1 MRGGGGDGAEDGNT
15 GLGHLG
21 ECVCPY
27 VAIRADSETSRR
39 RHSGIGGDQELQR
52 RRKEKYG
59 DLLAKTLGDRPL
71 WNYPFCFK
79 G

>member
-1 MRGGGGDGAEDGNT
+1 MRGGGGGGGGDGAEAGNT

-39 RHSGIGGDQELQR
+39 RHSGIGGDHKLQR
-52 RRKEKYG
+52 RRKETRERQKVW
-59 DLLAKTLGDRPL
+59 RPVGEDS
-71 WNYPFCFK
+71 W
-79 G
+79 

>member
-52 RRKEKYG
+52 RRKETRERKKEAYR
-59 DLLAKTLGDRPL
+59 KVTIVLGI
-71 WNYPFCFK
+71 
-79 G
+79 

>member
-1 MRGGGGDGAEDGNT
+1 MRGGGEGGGGGDGAEAGNT

-39 RHSGIGGDQELQR
+39 RHSGIGGDQELHR
-52 RRKEKYG
+52 RRKETRERK
-59 DLLAKTLGDRPL
+59 KVWRPVGEDS
-71 WNYPFCFK
+71 W
-79 G
+79 

>member
-1 MRGGGGDGAEDGNT
+1 MRGGGGAEDGNT

-52 RRKEKYG
+52 RRKETRERK
-59 DLLAKTLGDRPL
+59 KVWRPVGEDS
-71 WNYPFCFK
+71 W
-79 G
+79 